1 MAGTSF
7 LIFQFY
13 TLQKE
18 KKKKPDFLCC
28 YSVKTVIQLDY
39 SVLSIKYTL

>member
-18 KKKKPDFLCC
+18 KKKPDFLCC

>member
-13 TLQKE
+13 TSQ
-18 KKKKPDFLCC
+18 KKKIPDFLCC
-28 YSVKTVIQLDY
+28 YNVKTVTQLDY
-39 SVLSIKYTL
+39 SVLWIKYIL

>member
-18 KKKKPDFLCC
+18 KKKKKNLTS
-28 YSVKTVIQLDY
+28 YVVTMLKQ
-39 SVLSIKYTL
+39 